1 MYWQDRH
8 HLPTERSESHYP
20 DPAQKVLYGEVFLPT
35 MRNWWAT
42 EMFAEEGAVDPCYA
56 YGPYEISR
64 SAGQCEGGTLVRT
77 PFQILQ
83 NDDKKKDQGPLRTA
97 VPEWVTV
104 PFSYR
109 AWDGTKRIEVA
120 QLEGSEFVMVAGIP
134 LDYTVQQLLEEL
146 TDPGCDPNS

>member
-1 MYWQDRH
+1 MH
-8 HLPTERSESHYP
+8 TGPTRS
-20 DPAQKVLYGEVFLPT
+20 PAVLANVK
-35 MRNWWAT
+35 
-42 EMFAEEGAVDPCYA
+42 D
-56 YGPYEISR
+56 
-64 SAGQCEGGTLVRT
+64 
-77 PFQILQ
+77 QILQ

-109 AWDGTKRIEVA
+109 AWDGTKRREVA
-120 QLEGSEFVMVAGIP
+120 QLEGSEFVMAAGIP